1 MIFCIIFIKI
11 SYKRRS
17 RLQDLS
23 EGRRGFGRLSIN
35 VLWAWLRQQSGRRAA
50 SMWLQ
55 VLLVL
60 LRPLQNLRPQSRD
73 QPMSLATLPLRSL
86 SLSYLL
92 TGSVLSTTTSGQMIL
107 AKGRIAGGA
116 PPKKKCPS
124 SWGSKPPPNTYRN
137 VRRILVRGS
146 MPPCCLRRRKFWK
159 FDYEIVHSEVYMNKY
174 VVSTAPFST
183 PACRYYCQNIT
194 WT

>member
-86 SLSYLL
+86 SLTYLP
-92 TGSVLSTTTSGQMIL
+92 VLFYQQQQAVKWFWRKVASQGVPPP
-107 AKGRIAGGA
+107 KNA
-116 PPKKKCPS
+116 PPP
-124 SWGSKPPPNTYRN
+124 GGPRP
-137 VRRILVRGS
+137 RRIHTGTS
-146 MPPCCLRRRKFWK
+146 AGFWLGGQCPL
-159 FDYEIVHSEVYMNKY
+159 
-174 VVSTAPFST
+174 A
-183 PACRYYCQNIT
+183 A
-194 WT
+194 WTEENFENLTTK